1 MKKIIIAAM
10 ISGLVLVGCS
20 SQTPPPSPT
29 VTITEQ
35 VPTPSQDDGAVVG
48 QQMFIDFVRENG
60 GLYGSVAQD
69 SDILD
74 LGNSICEGFTNG
86 LSEDEI
92 LYALSN
98 ALVQSNMNNDDGIK
112 FGAAL
117 MVGAQNYLCNSVY

>member
-1 MKKIIIAAM
+1 MKKIIAAVI
-10 ISGLVLVGCS
+10 ISGAVLVGCS
-20 SQTPPPSPT
+20 SQSQPNPT

-35 VPTPSQDDGAVVG
+35 APSLNQDDGIVVG

-60 GLYGSVAQD
+60 GLYGSAAQD
-69 SDILD
+69 SDILN
-74 LGNSICEGFTNG
+74 LGNSICEGFAND